1 MVGIREVR
9 FELSAFFKGVAI
21 GLPHGLRAVTPIPN
35 LIETIVG
42 LRIVRVAF
50 ETNCANLV

>member
-21 GLPHGLRAVTPIPN
+21 GLPHGFRAVTPIPN

-50 ETNCANLV
+50 EANCANLV